1 MFDRCSESYR
11 LPITTR
17 LSSFFGFSSSSSR
30 CSPSE
35 IKMGVS
41 GQPDSSFFFF
51 FFRTAVLIFA
61 NAKESC
67 CININHLQEILNN
80 VVLS

>member
-51 FFRTAVLIFA
+51 FRTAVLIFA